1 MWIVVAVSS
10 MFFHIRSL
18 RSDDCGAVNV
28 IMGVLLV
35 PLIGALGIGFEVS
48 NWSMRTRGM
57 QNAADAAA
65 LAAATNNSS
74 NYDVEAKAV
83 AARYGNQSLKQARGG
98 SKFQEKARRARPV
111 CQLRAS
117 SPDIAL
123 PLFGCVAKRT
133 ERSPPRSAVMA
144 IDGSRSE
151 VEQH

>member
-1 MWIVVAVSS
+1 
-10 MFFHIRSL
+10 MFFYIRSL

-111 CQLRAS
+111 CQLAKSELAGHCSPAFWLRGETDRALS
-117 SPDIAL
+117 AAFGRYGNRWFAFRGRAAL
-123 PLFGCVAKRT
+123 TRDWPKA
-133 ERSPPRSAVMA
+133 
-144 IDGSRSE
+144 
-151 VEQH
+151 

>member
-1 MWIVVAVSS
+1 
-10 MFFHIRSL
+10 
-18 RSDDCGAVNV
+18 
-28 IMGVLLV
+28 
-35 PLIGALGIGFEVS
+35 
-48 NWSMRTRGM
+48 M

-123 PLFGCVAKRT
+123 PLFWLRGETDRAL
-133 ERSPPRSAVMA
+133 SAA
-144 IDGSRSE
+144 FGRYGNRWFAFRGRAALTRDWPKA
-151 VEQH
+151 